1 MENSSVEVLR
11 QKWQKA
17 VSDHAG
23 MLRDGRMSGL
33 NAEELHELSQG
44 YAFRIDAAYARLMQA
59 EERERLLIDL
69 SKR

>member
-1 MENSSVEVLR
+1 MEDATLELLR

-33 NAEELHELSQG
+33 NAEELGELSQG
-44 YAFRIDAAYARLMQA
+44 YALRIDAAYARLMEA
-59 EERERLLIDL
+59 EARERL
-69 SKR
+69 K

>member
-1 MENSSVEVLR
+1 MEHSSLEVLR

-33 NAEELHELSQG
+33 NAEELSELSQS
-44 YAFRIDAAYARLMQA
+44 YAFRIDLADARLMEA
-59 EERERLLIDL
+59 EARERLT
-69 SKR
+69 SRPH

>member
-1 MENSSVEVLR
+1 MEHSSLEVLR

-33 NAEELHELSQG
+33 NAEELSELSQS
-44 YAFRIDAAYARLMQA
+44 YAFRIDLAYARLMEA
-59 EERERLLIDL
+59 EARERLT
-69 SKR
+69 SRPY